1 MTNVA
6 LTPIA
11 FGWVPGATGVDIT
24 PTTALTTLGA
34 GVTTV
39 TFPNFNGNVL
49 LIINNGTAGT
59 INIQPVAVRTV
70 EGQTVTIPAYA
81 LPAGKV
87 QAFGPFPPNDFNVAG
102 IMTVNVAGAALVTG
116 GAFQMTQAA
125 AQI

>member
-6 LTPIA
+6 LTPTP
-11 FGWVPGATGVDIT
+11 FGWIPGATGVDIT
-24 PTTALTTLGA
+24 PTTLTALGA

-49 LIINNGTAGT
+49 LVVNNGSGSTV
-59 INIQPVAVRTV
+59 NVQPVAVRTV
-70 EGQTVTIPAYA
+70 EGQTVTVPAYA